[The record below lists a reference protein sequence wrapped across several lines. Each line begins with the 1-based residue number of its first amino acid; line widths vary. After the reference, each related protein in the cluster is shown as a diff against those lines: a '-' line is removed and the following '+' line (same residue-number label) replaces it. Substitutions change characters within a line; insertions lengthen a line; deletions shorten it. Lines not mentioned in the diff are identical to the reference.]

1 MASVSRTRDIQPRG
15 PRHIAR
21 ILEQRV
27 EKLSMKELARKTG
40 LDRNTIR
47 RWRRGERIQPKTRLK
62 LLKVAAGLNET
73 RSIV

>member
-1 MASVSRTRDIQPRG
+1 
-15 PRHIAR
+15 
-21 ILEQRV
+21 
-27 EKLSMKELARKTG
+27 MKELARKTG